1 MTIYNP
7 YENIDPR
14 FDMSKIKIIYAPLDG
29 GAYLPRAKQVFK
41 SLQANLPPEEVA
53 ARDEEWAKA
62 NAKEPLQNEQMVSVR
77 FVDTAN
83 GDLKVAPAE
92 YRDWKTMAKKGFY
105 KSFGDMYIPN
115 SLNVQ
120 MLVQTAD
127 NYLVLGDRPPK
138 ENGKQPAFQIPGGML
153 DTTDK
158 RDGVLAPDVAA
169 RRELKEELNYDLSLL
184 SEYFNTTKGN
194 AHCKVKQIVKNMEYL
209 ITGNNRAKVSPY
221 TKIINKYGNIRT
233 TIATQMLE
241 NKDKEFIRICMKHK
255 FKMKEVAKEYNLSLG
270 GVHARLTKVLDSLE
284 DIIVNKTTEIDPK
297 KHK

>member
-41 SLQANLPPEEVA
+41 SLQANLPPEEVV
-53 ARDEEWAKA
+53 ARDAEWAKA

-169 RRELKEELNYDLSLL
+169 RRELKEELGD
-184 SEYFNTTKGN
+184 
-194 AHCKVKQIVKNMEYL
+194 VPVKNVSFLGTSFYAGRV
-209 ITGNNRAKVSPY
+209 ITTLYYTAQLAMTAKEL
-221 TKIINKYGNIRT
+221 TAWRE
-233 TIATQMLE
+233 A
-241 NKDKEFIRICMKHK
+241 NKDKIKDHKEFP
-255 FKMKEVAKEYNLSLG
+255 KEHYVPLTEQGIADARASKRLRETAEVGLILKGKQVLGEEWFAKNCPRRMRE
-270 GVHARLTKVLDSLE
+270 
-284 DIIVNKTTEIDPK
+284 
-297 KHK
+297 